1 MPAEAN
7 AIFSLTFP
15 ASRQNNFPLLHLLAL
30 LLTQH
35 YLGSTHAWHMTG
47 CLEKLHILLNKPSD
61 SFNPETAHTPTSR
74 HLSIL
79 ASRPELPWPHAL
91 PRLPS
96 GSIQPTPPPLATHP
110 HPHLA
115 PLERMTR
122 SRCPLYPPPPPC
134 ALGQQRGWSVWPCH
148 TFVAAAAAAAGV
160 KNSNGVYAAA
170 GDANKNDDGAHAA
183 GGVASYDVAHVGGEA
198 GGGGGARAA
207 AGVANRAG
215 AGGAHSAPGVAKYCG
230 RAAAGKQDVAAA
242 SLTLRILC
250 GVHGLEEQ
258 GGLLG

>member
-30 LLTQH
+30 LLTQQAGLS
-35 YLGSTHAWHMTG
+35 YPSLLLFHA
-47 CLEKLHILLNKPSD
+47 C
-61 SFNPETAHTPTSR
+61 
-74 HLSIL
+74 HLDPFS
-79 ASRPELPWPHAL
+79 
-91 PRLPS
+91 
-96 GSIQPTPPPLATHP
+96 P

-215 AGGAHSAPGVAKYCG
+215 AGGAHSAPGVA
-230 RAAAGKQDVAAA
+230 
-242 SLTLRILC
+242 
-250 GVHGLEEQ
+250 
-258 GGLLG
+258 